1 MPKTSF
7 EDRCGILAELWMQ
20 YREQEGFEGFIQY
33 NDISLPLAYML
44 HEGIVE
50 KTDKAEEFIE
60 ESFLLLI
67 ELLEIEDTGFDTLDD
82 ILTLASQ
89 NVGGR

>member
-20 YREQEGFEGFIQY
+20 YREQEGFEGFIKY

-50 KTDKAEEFIE
+50 KTDTAEEFIE
-60 ESFLLLI
+60 EAFLLLI